1 MQKVNIGPLFYLWD
15 VADVLIPVHVEE
27 DDVGK
32 DGLLVHGRQVVD
44 DPQPWDQAAVVLQV
58 WSALKQLD
66 NRFQPEKLKWLIVK
80 QREVKRPQR
89 RKSKSK

>member
-44 DPQPWDQAAVVLQV
+44 DPQPWDQ
-58 WSALKQLD
+58 D
-66 NRFQPEKLKWLIVK
+66 NRFQPEKSKWLIVK